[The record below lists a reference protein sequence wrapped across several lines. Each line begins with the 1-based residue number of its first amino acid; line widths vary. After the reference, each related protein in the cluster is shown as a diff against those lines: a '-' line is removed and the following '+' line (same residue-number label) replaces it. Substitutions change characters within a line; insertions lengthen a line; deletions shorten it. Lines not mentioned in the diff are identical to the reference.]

1 MMDESIAKLNIEHYK
16 KLLTFE
22 IDAAKRKSV
31 TRLLAAE
38 EATLAKIVKERKRLI
53 YRFSTHSR
61 QWVGL
66 TSIRLFDPAFIQP
79 PEIRRQG
86 KTSA

>member
-1 MMDESIAKLNIEHYK
+1 MVDESIAKLNIEHYK

-38 EATLAKIVKERKRLI
+38 EATLAKIVKEQKRLI
-53 YRFSTHSR
+53 
-61 QWVGL
+61 
-66 TSIRLFDPAFIQP
+66 
-79 PEIRRQG
+79 
-86 KTSA
+86 

>member
-1 MMDESIAKLNIEHYK
+1 MVDESIAKLNIEHYK

-38 EATLAKIVKERKRLI
+38 EAMLAKIVKEQKRLI
-53 YRFSTHSR
+53 
-61 QWVGL
+61 
-66 TSIRLFDPAFIQP
+66 
-79 PEIRRQG
+79 
-86 KTSA
+86 